1 VLHAMIMSLNCCMVM
16 QSGNATGFFDVRLV
30 TSLHVDTND
39 VLHATIMP
47 VSNLLH
53 DNATG

>member
-1 VLHAMIMSLNCCMVM
+1 MIMSLNCCMVM

-53 DNATG
+53 GNATG